1 MMERIKEIAEQ
12 EERVRILTLE
22 GSRTNKN
29 IQRDEWQGY
38 DITFCVEEVESFMDD
53 EEWMAQSGNIIMMQI
68 PGEITGVI

>member
-29 IQRDEWQGY
+29 IQRDE
-38 DITFCVEEVESFMDD
+38 
-53 EEWMAQSGNIIMMQI
+53 
-68 PGEITGVI
+68 